1 LSPALVPLVL
11 RALVVAAATWG
22 LWAVFHAFG
31 LLFAAPL
38 AGVLLAR
45 PLIDLAGD
53 LKDHARRLA
62 FDDVEGQHY
71 SFKGRWVHVVEDA
84 DHVRWM
90 HAEHV
95 RKVVP
100 GLPADESLLNLA
112 PQGCRRFGRQSQLYL
127 RAETVLDLLAKS
139 TSPMTLRLRRWIE
152 GQIVMP
158 AQNRR
163 ARAATPPER

>member
-1 LSPALVPLVL
+1 MSPALVSLLLRGVL
-11 RALVVAAATWG
+11 TAVATWL
-22 LWAVFHAFG
+22 LWRLFNAFG
-31 LLFAAPL
+31 LIFAAPL

-45 PLIDLAGD
+45 PLIDLAGE
-53 LKDHARRLA
+53 LKDHAKRLA

-71 SFKGRWVHVVEDA
+71 SFKGRWVHVVEDV
-84 DHVRWM
+84 DGLRWL
-90 HAEHV
+90 HAEHL

-100 GLPADESLLNLA
+100 GLPADESLLHLH

-127 RAETVLDLLAKS
+127 RAETVLEMLARS

-158 AQNRR
+158 AQRKRER
-163 ARAATPPER
+163 AGTPSA